1 VRFLI
6 LGILFVGISSIVSAG
21 HHEEDE
27 GALVYQA
34 NCAYCHEREM
44 VRMPNRED
52 LKKRDALEVYSTIS
66 SGVMAPYTRDLS
78 HEERRLVT
86 EYVTGKS
93 LGDYASGAAAI
104 PAEAYCD
111 AALDGKVTQANS
123 GWNSWGNDSAN
134 TRYQTSDNAGLSK
147 SDVPNLKY
155 KWAFGV
161 PGVSSMSGQ
170 PAVADGRLYFGTWSG
185 LVIALDAESG
195 CALWVYEASGGIRT
209 AMTLGEL
216 KNGTISLFFGDL
228 SGRAYSLDPNTGT
241 ENWTIQADDHDH
253 ARITGTP
260 VYHDNRLYIPLS
272 SLEEVAGSMHDY
284 ECCTFRGGVMS
295 VDADNGKTLWKTRTI
310 AEVPSKRG
318 KNSVGTQLWAPSGA
332 AVWTAPTVDPETRS
346 IYVVTGDSY
355 SVPAAPESDA
365 VMAFDMDTGDI
376 KWTTQTLAGDAF
388 TVACITSGDDPGCPE
403 NHGPD
408 LDFGSSPVLTTNAQG
423 ERLLLAG
430 QKSGW
435 LYALN
440 PNDGSLKW
448 KIEVGPG
455 GIVGG
460 IEWGFAVDSN
470 KAYVAIAGAWE
481 LGPGEAGSISA
492 INLNTGKIVW
502 KTGPS
507 KTVCNG
513 IEKCNTGQLAAVT
526 ALDGVVFSG
535 SLDGHLRAYDSETGK
550 IIWEYN
556 TLNTY
561 STVNGVKAVGGSIN
575 GPGPAIAQGHVYVNS
590 GYGMWNMWIPG
601 NALIALSVN
610 GE

>member
-1 VRFLI
+1 MRVIFTLFLLI
-6 LGILFVGISSIVSAG
+6 GALTQGQAA
-21 HHEEDE
+21 HHEENE
-27 GALVYQA
+27 GADVYQA
-34 NCAYCHEREM
+34 NCAYCHDKEL
-44 VRMPNRED
+44 VRMPSRDD
-52 LKKRDALEVYSTIS
+52 LKKRDALEVYSAIS

-78 HEERRLVT
+78 HEERRAVT

-104 PAEAYCD
+104 PPEAYCENTPK
-111 AALDGKVTQANS
+111 GKVEHANS
-123 GWNSWGNDSAN
+123 GWNSWGNDTAN
-134 TRYQTSDNAGLSK
+134 TRYQNATNAGLLK
-147 SDVPNLKY
+147 ADVPKLKY

-170 PAVADGRLYFGTWSG
+170 PAVADGRLFFGTWSG
-185 LVIALDAESG
+185 LVIALNAESG
-195 CALWVYEASGGIRT
+195 CALWVYEASGGVRT
-209 AMTLGEL
+209 AITLGEL
-216 KNGTISLFFGDL
+216 ENGRVSLFFGDL
-228 SGRAYSLDPNTGT
+228 SGKAYSIDPNTGK

-253 ARITGTP
+253 ARITGSP
-260 VYHDNRLYIPLS
+260 VYYDNRLYIPLS

-295 VDADNGKTLWKTRTI
+295 VDALTGKTIWKTRTI
-310 AEVPSKRG
+310 AELPSKRK
-318 KNSVGTQLWAPSGA
+318 KNSAGTQLWAPSGA
-332 AVWTAPTVDPETRS
+332 AVWTAPTVDPDSRT

-365 VMAFDMDTGDI
+365 VMAFDMDTGEV

-388 TVACITSGDDPGCPE
+388 TVACISSGDDPGCPE

-408 LDFGSSPVLTTNAQG
+408 LDFGSSPVLTVNERG

-435 LYALN
+435 LYALE
-440 PNDGSLKW
+440 PSDGSLKW
-448 KIEVGPG
+448 KTKVGPG

-460 IEWGFAVDSN
+460 IEWGFAVDSS

-492 INLNTGKIVW
+492 INLSNGEVVW

-507 KTVCNG
+507 KTSCDG
-513 IEKCNTGQLAAVT
+513 IERCNTGQLAAVT

-550 IIWEYN
+550 IVWEYN
-556 TLNTY
+556 TLNSY
-561 STVNGVKAVGGSIN
+561 STVNGVEATGGSIN
-575 GPGPAIAQGHVYVNS
+575 GPGPSVAQGHVYVNS
-590 GYGMWNMWIPG
+590 GYGMWNMWLPG
-601 NALIALSVN
+601 NALIALSVD

>member
-1 VRFLI
+1 MRILI
-6 LGILFVGISSIVSAG
+6 AGILAIGISSTIQAA
-21 HHEEDE
+21 HHEENE
-27 GALVYQA
+27 GAEVYQA
-34 NCAYCHEREM
+34 NCAYCHDRELI
-44 VRMPNRED
+44 RMPSRDEL
-52 LKKRDALEVYSTIS
+52 LKKDALEVYSTIS

-78 HEERRLVT
+78 HDEKRAVT

-104 PAEAYCD
+104 PAEAYCQT
-111 AALDGKVTQANS
+111 APEGKVSRADS
-123 GWNSWGNDSAN
+123 GWNSWGNDAAN
-134 TRYQTSDNAGLSK
+134 TRYQSVTKAGLLK
-147 SDVPNLKY
+147 ADIPNLKY

-170 PAVADGRLYFGTWSG
+170 PAVADGRLFFGTWSG

-195 CALWVYEASGGIRT
+195 CALWVYEASGGVRT
-209 AMTLGEL
+209 AITLGDL
-216 KNGTISLFFGDL
+216 GNGNISLFFGDL
-228 SGRAYSLDPNTGT
+228 AGKAYSLDPTTGK

-253 ARITGTP
+253 ARITGSP
-260 VYHDNRLYIPLS
+260 VYYDNRLYIPLS

-295 VDADNGKTLWKTRTI
+295 VDAKTGDTIWKTRTI
-310 AEVPSKRG
+310 AEAPSKR
-318 KNSVGTQLWAPSGA
+318 KRNSVGTQLWAPSGA
-332 AVWTAPTVDPETRS
+332 AVWTAPTIDPETRS

-365 VMAFDMDTGDI
+365 VMAFDMDTGEV

-388 TVACITSGDDPGCPE
+388 TVACISSGEDAGCPE

-408 LDFGSSPVLTTNAQG
+408 LDFGSSPVLTTNSDG

-435 LYALN
+435 LYALE
-440 PNDGSLKW
+440 PLTGKIKW
-448 KIEVGPG
+448 KNKVGPG

-460 IEWGFAVDSN
+460 IEWGFAVDSA

-492 INLNTGKIVW
+492 IDLNSGKLVW

-507 KTVCNG
+507 KTACNG
-513 IEKCNTGQLAAVT
+513 VERCNTGQLAAVT

-550 IIWEYN
+550 IIWDYN
-556 TLNTY
+556 TSNTY
-561 STVNGVKAVGGSIN
+561 SSVNGVEAVGGSIN
-575 GPGPAIAQGHVYVNS
+575 GPGPAVAQGHVYVNS
-590 GYGMWNMWIPG
+590 GYGMWNLWMPG